1 MALQFSDTHVYRCRS
16 QNSNSRP
23 RNGMEPAK
31 RPVAS
36 AGKEEAIS
44 PSHDEADDSQDRSR
58 LCPFALV
65 REDQE
70 GEAGAELADSHER
83 GVGFREALVSGSG
96 ESVLGSS
103 VRPKDLEKPTGSTSA
118 WAPVAT
124 ASMAKTTATALND
137 VGMM

>member
-1 MALQFSDTHVYRCRS
+1 
-16 QNSNSRP
+16 
-23 RNGMEPAK
+23 MEPAK

-83 GVGFREALVSGSG
+83 GVGFREGKLVLEGGFLLGEEGFPALVSGSG